1 MGLVYVYL
9 AAWIAGGVLLGSMML
24 LEHPHDQP
32 DAEELAQPVQRSA
45 GLHALALA
53 LTGFGLGGL
62 LAEGLGLV
70 PSPWTA
76 GCALAGAML
85 LGAGGYLSG
94 QFKRARDDKGSNEPL
109 TRSP

>member
-24 LEHPHDQP
+24 LKHPNEPADEQAP
-32 DAEELAQPVQRSA
+32 AEVERSPS
-45 GLHALALA
+45 LHLLSLA

-76 GCALAGAML
+76 GCALVGASL
-85 LGAGGYLSG
+85 LGAGGYLSA
-94 QFKRARDDKGSNEPL
+94 QFKRA
-109 TRSP
+109 